1 MAASNR
7 LASLERAGHL
17 LFTGA
22 LLLACKR
29 EPPPPPWTGIVEDL
43 EPRTSGRIRSLSG
56 GSDHACALYNDGT
69 VACWGRGA
77 EVALGRPIPANT
89 AARVEGV
96 TGARR
101 LSVGPCNACA
111 LDDEGHVTCWGYR
124 GLYCQEPFPERASAL
139 LLPKPR
145 RVGDIPRMRLIA
157 SEEFGDGTTGI
168 GEDGELWSFGST
180 CDFFA
185 AESSGSD
192 GSCHKA
198 SFRAYRHPHDGSPYD
213 AYSRAAV
220 RDAKDLTRGDM
231 ECALDTS
238 GRARCYS
245 GNITGGDG
253 QPFAALSAPDGTV
266 TRMST
271 AHRET
276 CFVLASG
283 RVECRSTEGIVV
295 PTLPGP
301 ARTVASTGIH
311 GCATGH
317 DGSLACWR
325 SPPLA
330 TGATSPAPV
339 FTAEPT
345 LLEPAAGVRL
355 VVSLGFDLC
364 TLANDDTVTCG
375 VTTGPKRRITLP

>member
-43 EPRTSGRIRSLSG
+43 EPRTSGRVRSLAG

-101 LSVGPCNACA
+101 LAVGACNACA
-111 LDDEGHVTCWGYR
+111 LDGEGHVTCWGFSGFDCEESR
-124 GLYCQEPFPERASAL
+124 SGHAAAL
-139 LLPKPR
+139 LLPRPKR
-145 RVGDIPRMRLIA
+145 LEGIPRMRMIA
-157 SEEFGDGTTGI
+157 AETLGDSVTAI
-168 GEDGELWSFGST
+168 GEDGAVWTFGSDCSSFT
-180 CDFFA
+180 D
-185 AESSGSD
+185 SSGGGCRS
-192 GSCHKA
+192 A
-198 SFRAYRHPHDGSPYD
+198 RFYTFRHSHDGSPYD
-213 AYSRAAV
+213 GWERAVATDAVDLAPSQMPCSR
-220 RDAKDLTRGDM
+220 
-231 ECALDTS
+231 DTN

-253 QPFAALSAPDGTV
+253 RPFDALSAPDGTV
-266 TRMST
+266 TRMS
-271 AHRET
+271 ASYRET
-276 CFVLASG
+276 CFVLATG
-283 RVECRSTEGIVV
+283 GVECRSTEGIVV

-301 ARTVASTGIH
+301 ARTVASTGLH

-317 DGSLACWR
+317 DGSLTCWR
-325 SPPLA
+325 SPTSA

-339 FTAEPT
+339 FTPEPT
-345 LLEPAAGVRL
+345 LHEPAAGVRM
-355 VVSLGFDLC
+355 VVALGFDMC

-375 VTTGPKRRITLP
+375 LPEGPKRRITLP

>member
-124 GLYCQEPFPERASAL
+124 GLYCEEPAPGRASAL

-145 RVGDIPRMRLIA
+145 RLDDIPRMRLIA
-157 SEEFGDGTTGI
+157 NDPIFDRTTGI
-168 GEDGELWSFGST
+168 GEDGEFWSFGST

-192 GSCHKA
+192 GACRKT

-220 RDAKDLTRGDM
+220 RDAKDLSRGDM